1 MQSARY
7 VISIRY
13 PPKISALF
21 DENNRQIVTNF
32 ASVIFNT
39 QVKVLRNDD
48 NLFTFINVILAS
60 LLQHKESFKGVALLE
75 NRITVILLHAADLF

>member
-1 MQSARY
+1 MQVEHDVK
-7 VISIRY
+7 VIIY

-60 LLQHKESFKGVALLE
+60 LLQHKKSFKGVALLE